1 MNISSDLSTRI
12 AKLIQSYIAEST
24 PDPPNLRQLAAD
36 KQVLP
41 LSWDFGGVFTINVSG
56 DIISFP
62 FSLNDNGDTVA
73 FSFNDFDDAEQPRV
87 ESDLRIR
94 NIALFRGSKK
104 YPELANLI
112 VKPDDARVCPSCG
125 GSGIEPYAAQR
136 NLDNVVCY
144 CGGLGWIP

>member
-1 MNISSDLSTRI
+1 MNISSDLLIGI

-24 PDPPNLRQLAAD
+24 SDPFNLRQLAAH

-41 LSWDFGGVFTINVSG
+41 LSWDFGGVFTINASG

-62 FSLNDNGDTVA
+62 FSLNDSGDTIA
-73 FSFNDFDDAEQPRV
+73 FPFNDFDDTEQQRV

-94 NIALFRGSKK
+94 NIALFRGSRK

-112 VKPDDARVCPSCG
+112 VKPDDASVCSSCG
-125 GSGIEPYAAQR
+125 GSGIEPYAAQH
-136 NLDNVVCY
+136 NLDNIVCY